1 MGVSSLEQVLKKP
14 LASQRGAFFVSA
26 GERKAGRRHWQ
37 TQTLLNYHYE
47 KVIVNIGSL
56 LAGAAEEEKEGFD
69 LLTGEGVAAGLVV
82 EAGEWV
88 RRTCPSDPFSDPWG
102 DFWVKV
108 GISFLYHILFFFN
121 LVNRKRVKVE

>member
-1 MGVSSLEQVLKKP
+1 M
-14 LASQRGAFFVSA
+14 
-26 GERKAGRRHWQ
+26 
-37 TQTLLNYHYE
+37 
-47 KVIVNIGSL
+47 IVNIGSL
-56 LAGAAEEEKEGFD
+56 LSGAAEEEEEGFD
-69 LLTGEGVAAGLVV
+69 LLAGEGVAAGLVV

-88 RRTCPSDPFSDPWG
+88 RRTCPSDPSSDPFSDPWG